1 MAVFLLICVSNK
13 YNPKNTM
20 KENTE
25 FAKLDLEGLK
35 KKEKALNISLKVLIG
50 MMIMMV
56 LVVVV
61 VVMVVVVLAGIYV
74 FTKQGFSVFT
84 ILPVA
89 FLPILMTNIKN
100 VKKIREMIAEREK

>member
-1 MAVFLLICVSNK
+1 MDVFLLICVSNK

-56 LVVVV
+56 L
-61 VVMVVVVLAGIYV
+61 AGIYL

>member
-1 MAVFLLICVSNK
+1 
-13 YNPKNTM
+13 M

-56 LVVVV
+56 L
-61 VVMVVVVLAGIYV
+61 AGIYL
-74 FTKQGFSVFT
+74 FNKQGFSVFT

>member
-1 MAVFLLICVSNK
+1 
-13 YNPKNTM
+13 M

-56 LVVVV
+56 L
-61 VVMVVVVLAGIYV
+61 AGIYL

-100 VKKIREMIAEREK
+100 VKKIREMITEREK

>member
-1 MAVFLLICVSNK
+1 MDVFLLICISNK
-13 YNPKNTM
+13 YNHKNTL

-25 FAKLDLEGLK
+25 FAKLDLDGLK

-56 LVVVV
+56 L
-61 VVMVVVVLAGIYV
+61 AGIYL

-100 VKKIREMIAEREK
+100 VKKIREMITEREK

>member
-1 MAVFLLICVSNK
+1 
-13 YNPKNTM
+13 M
-20 KENTE
+20 KENTA

-56 LVVVV
+56 L
-61 VVMVVVVLAGIYV
+61 AGIYL

>member
-1 MAVFLLICVSNK
+1 
-13 YNPKNTM
+13 M
-20 KENTE
+20 KENAE

-56 LVVVV
+56 L
-61 VVMVVVVLAGIYV
+61 AGIYLYI
-74 FTKQGFSVFT
+74 KQGFSVFT

-89 FLPILMTNIKN
+89 FLPILLTNTKN
-100 VKKIREMIAEREK
+100 VKKIREMITEREK

>member
-56 LVVVV
+56 L
-61 VVMVVVVLAGIYV
+61 AGIYL

>member
-1 MAVFLLICVSNK
+1 
-13 YNPKNTM
+13 M

-56 LVVVV
+56 L
-61 VVMVVVVLAGIYV
+61 AGIYL

>member
-13 YNPKNTM
+13 YNPKKM
-20 KENTE
+20 KENTQ
-25 FAKLDLEGLK
+25 FDKLDLEGLK

-50 MMIMMV
+50 MII
-56 LVVVV
+56 
-61 VVMVVVVLAGIYV
+61 VMVLAGIYLAI
-74 FTKQGFSVFT
+74 KQGFSVFT

>member
-1 MAVFLLICVSNK
+1 
-13 YNPKNTM
+13 M

-25 FAKLDLEGLK
+25 FSKLDLEGLK

-56 LVVVV
+56 L
-61 VVMVVVVLAGIYV
+61 AGIYL